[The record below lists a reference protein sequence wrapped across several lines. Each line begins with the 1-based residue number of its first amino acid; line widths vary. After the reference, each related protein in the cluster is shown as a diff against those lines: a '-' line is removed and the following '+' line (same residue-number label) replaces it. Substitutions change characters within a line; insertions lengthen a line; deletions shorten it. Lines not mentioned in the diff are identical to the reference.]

1 MKLSHTI
8 KFPFGRQYE
17 MHEVSIEVDDSEFPE
32 FAAMPLVDK
41 ARYMEG
47 FLLQQGLII
56 QVGSGYLDPTSATF
70 KESWRLASELKGKKP
85 AVRGIMKLPAAQ
97 VRTREQV

>member
-1 MKLSHTI
+1 MKISHTV

-17 MHEVSIEVDDSEFPE
+17 MHEFTIEVDDAEFPE
-32 FAAMPLVDK
+32 FDGLPVVDK

-56 QVGSGYLDPTSATF
+56 QVGSGYLDPATPEF
-70 KESWRLASELKGKKP
+70 KESWRLASELKGRKP
-85 AVRGIMKLPAAQ
+85 AMRGGIKQPDARVQM
-97 VRTREQV
+97 RNTS